1 MVLKDLC
8 NPAFVWLL
16 VTFIIYIIYFILCAT
31 KRCPVNN
38 MGLTFL
44 LLGIYIIIWTILID
58 LACKYKRDI
67 SAWFL
72 LVLAV
77 IIAVF
82 KVDWIRMLNKTMT
95 NGLLYSDDAYEIYEE
110 ENLWDEDNWDSFFV
124 PGKRVP
130 GFPKLNIDSSHD
142 LNSYPFI
149 MDNPLPQLPLPG
161 APSYGPEM
169 RFLVQ

>member
-8 NPAFVWLL
+8 NPAFVWLF

-31 KRCPVNN
+31 RRCSVDN

-72 LVLAV
+72 LALAV
-77 IIAVF
+77 IIGLF
-82 KVDWIRMLNKTMT
+82 KIDWVGMLNKVIKS
-95 NGLLYSDDAYEIYEE
+95 NLLDSEDAYDVYNE

-130 GFPKLNIDSSHD
+130 GFPKLNMNNSHD
-142 LNSYPFI
+142 INSYPFLL
-149 MDNPLPQLPLPG
+149 DNPLPQLPLPG
-161 APSYGPEM
+161 PPSYGPEM
-169 RFLVQ
+169 RFLIQ